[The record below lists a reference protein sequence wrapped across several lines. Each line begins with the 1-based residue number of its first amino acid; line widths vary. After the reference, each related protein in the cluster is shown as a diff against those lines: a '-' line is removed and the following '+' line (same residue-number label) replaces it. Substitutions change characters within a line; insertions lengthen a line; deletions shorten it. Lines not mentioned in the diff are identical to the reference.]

1 MKLVIVIIFII
12 IAILNQVEKSRKNG
26 KKTGKAGA
34 INITPQPANAYMVS
48 EGYKESRS
56 DKAFRESATYQ
67 TSNMVNEQVANKKA
81 VIDVLTEF
89 NESLDRKK
97 ADKAKKAKKAKSMPI
112 ESKKE
117 TVVESVNLT
126 KKNTTK
132 TSQNID
138 YNWSIFDDFA
148 ASDALYLAR
157 KDVENR
163 KTEKVS
169 YM

>member
-1 MKLVIVIIFII
+1 MKLIIVMIFII
-12 IAILNQVEKSRKNG
+12 IAILNQIEKSRKNG
-26 KKTGKAGA
+26 KKTDKAGT
-34 INITPQPANAYMVS
+34 IKITPQSTNAYTIS

-67 TSNMVNEQVANKKA
+67 TSNMVNEQMVNREA
-81 VIDVLTEF
+81 VIDALTEF

-97 ADKAKKAKKAKSMPI
+97 AAKTKKAKKAKSIPA
-112 ESKKE
+112 ENKKE
-117 TVVESVNLT
+117 TVVETIDLT
-126 KKNTTK
+126 KEDKAETSKN
-132 TSQNID
+132 SD

-163 KTEKVS
+163 KTENVS
-169 YM
+169 YI

>member
-34 INITPQPANAYMVS
+34 MNITPQPANAYTVS

-89 NESLDRKK
+89 NEV
-97 ADKAKKAKKAKSMPI
+97 

-117 TVVESVNLT
+117 TAVESVNLT
-126 KKNTTK
+126 KKNTTE
-132 TSQNID
+132 TSQNTD

>member
-1 MKLVIVIIFII
+1 MKLIIVMIFII
-12 IAILNQVEKSRKNG
+12 IAILNQIEKSRKNG
-26 KKTGKAGA
+26 KKTDKAGT
-34 INITPQPANAYMVS
+34 IKITPQSTNAYTIS
-48 EGYKESRS
+48 EGYKESRA

-67 TSNMVNEQVANKKA
+67 TSNMVNEQMVNREA
-81 VIDVLTEF
+81 VIDALTEF

-97 ADKAKKAKKAKSMPI
+97 AAKTKKTKKAKSIPA

-117 TVVESVNLT
+117 TVVETIDLT
-126 KKNTTK
+126 KEDEAETSKN
-132 TSQNID
+132 SD

-163 KTEKVS
+163 KTENVS
-169 YM
+169 YI

>member
-1 MKLVIVIIFII
+1 MKLVIVMIFII
-12 IAILNQVEKSRKNG
+12 IAILNQIEKSRKNG
-26 KKTGKAGA
+26 KKTDKAGN
-34 INITPQPANAYMVS
+34 INITPQPTNAYTVS

-67 TSNMVNEQVANKKA
+67 TSNMVNEQMVNREA
-81 VIDVLTEF
+81 VIDALTEF

-97 ADKAKKAKKAKSMPI
+97 AAKTKKAKKAKSIPA
-112 ESKKE
+112 ENKKE
-117 TVVESVNLT
+117 TVVETIDLT
-126 KKNTTK
+126 KEDKAETSKN
-132 TSQNID
+132 SD

-163 KTEKVS
+163 KTENVS
-169 YM
+169 YI

>member
-1 MKLVIVIIFII
+1 MKLVIVMIFII
-12 IAILNQVEKSRKNG
+12 IAILNQIEKSRKNG
-26 KKTGKAGA
+26 KKTDKAGT
-34 INITPQPANAYMVS
+34 INITPQPTNAYTVS

-67 TSNMVNEQVANKKA
+67 TSNMVNEQMVNREA
-81 VIDVLTEF
+81 VIDALTEF

-97 ADKAKKAKKAKSMPI
+97 AAKTKKAKKAKSIPA
-112 ESKKE
+112 ENKKE
-117 TVVESVNLT
+117 TVVETIDLT
-126 KKNTTK
+126 KEDKAETSKN
-132 TSQNID
+132 SD

-163 KTEKVS
+163 KTENVS
-169 YM
+169 YI

>member
-1 MKLVIVIIFII
+1 MIFII
-12 IAILNQVEKSRKNG
+12 IAILNQIEKSRKNG
-26 KKTGKAGA
+26 KKTDKAGT
-34 INITPQPANAYMVS
+34 INITPQPTNAYTVS

-67 TSNMVNEQVANKKA
+67 TSNMVNEQMVNREA
-81 VIDVLTEF
+81 VIDALTEF

-97 ADKAKKAKKAKSMPI
+97 AAKTKKAKKPKSIPA
-112 ESKKE
+112 ENKKE
-117 TVVESVNLT
+117 TVVETIDLT
-126 KKNTTK
+126 KEDKAETSKN
-132 TSQNID
+132 SD

-163 KTEKVS
+163 KTENVS
-169 YM
+169 YI

>member
-34 INITPQPANAYMVS
+34 MNITPQPTNTYTVS

-117 TVVESVNLT
+117 TAVESVNLT
-126 KKNTTK
+126 KKNTTE

-163 KTEKVS
+163 KTEKLT

>member
-1 MKLVIVIIFII
+1 MKLVIVMIFII
-12 IAILNQVEKSRKNG
+12 IAILNQIEKSRKNG
-26 KKTGKAGA
+26 KKTDKAGT
-34 INITPQPANAYMVS
+34 INITPQPTNAYTVS

-67 TSNMVNEQVANKKA
+67 TSNMVNEQMVNREA
-81 VIDVLTEF
+81 VIDALTEF

-97 ADKAKKAKKAKSMPI
+97 AAKTKKAKKAKSMPV

-117 TVVESVNLT
+117 TVVETIDLT
-126 KKNTTK
+126 KEDEAETSKN
-132 TSQNID
+132 SD

-163 KTEKVS
+163 KTENVS
-169 YM
+169 YI

>member
-1 MKLVIVIIFII
+1 MIFII
-12 IAILNQVEKSRKNG
+12 IAILNQIEKSRKNG
-26 KKTGKAGA
+26 KKTDKAGT
-34 INITPQPANAYMVS
+34 IKITPQSTNAYTIS

-67 TSNMVNEQVANKKA
+67 TSNMVNEQMVNREA
-81 VIDVLTEF
+81 VIDALTEF

-97 ADKAKKAKKAKSMPI
+97 AAKTKKAKKAKSIPA
-112 ESKKE
+112 ENKKE
-117 TVVESVNLT
+117 TVVETIDLT
-126 KKNTTK
+126 KEDKAETSKN
-132 TSQNID
+132 SD

-163 KTEKVS
+163 KTENVS
-169 YM
+169 YI